1 MKKKNLTLIAVIAVI
16 VIAAVALALVIGG
29 NNSNKNT
36 TTTTTTTTQKVEEP
50 TPAISHREFVEFV
63 VRLASDGNNHNNVVD
78 ENSLNAFNSILAA
91 DKMLNGSYNASEMY
105 NQLIELGFDAN
116 EISELQIELIY
127 GLENFDKIENN
138 KASFVEIFKY
148 MCEISGTEEG
158 KQFIGEENSAALAI
172 LAADIMLALDIVDK
186 EFTKDEMV
194 ECVKQLIDTYMD
206 ESAISMIPPEFKGIF
221 DSDMSAVVIN
231 GMVSDIFKKYNNQ
244 YNDGK
249 NGKDVKIPVFNF
261 IVYLINEYP
270 TISSMMDEYGVKE
283 GANTAVSLF
292 EQAREEYAYDE
303 FLPFMDKLL
312 AEASVFMEID
322 YNFDYTD
329 ETVKY
334 IYIMYLYDNGAFDEI
349 KMSGKD
355 FIALVNNNVE
365 ENSTVGAMLDEGF
378 VSKLGEASKIDE
390 FLSDDNMYNYEAMTT
405 NLNNLFNATENLIG
419 SAPLSSDWLKK
430 AYIEHS
436 HGH

>member
-1 MKKKNLTLIAVIAVI
+1 MKKKNLILIAVIAVI
-16 VIAAVALALVIGG
+16 VIAAVVLALVIGG
-29 NNSNKNT
+29 NNSNKNTT

-50 TPAISHREFVEFV
+50 TPAISHREFVKFV
-63 VRLASDGNNHNNVVD
+63 VRLASDGNNHNDVVD

-158 KQFIGEENSAALAI
+158 KQFIGEENSAALAL

-186 EFTKDEMV
+186 EYTKDEMTQ
-194 ECVKQLIDTYMD
+194 CVKDLINAYMD
-206 ESAISMIPPEFKGIF
+206 ESVISMIPTEIQGIIKNEFLI
-221 DSDMSAVVIN
+221 SST
-231 GMVSDIFKKYNNQ
+231 VSSMFKAYNNQ

-249 NGKDVKIPVFNF
+249 NGKDVKVPVFNF

-270 TISSMMDEYGVKE
+270 LISSLMDEYGVKE

-334 IYIMYLYDNGAFDEI
+334 IYIMYLYDSGAFDEI

-365 ENSTVGAMLDEGF
+365 ENSTVGSMLDEGF

-405 NLNNLFNATENLIG
+405 NLNNLFNSTENLIG

>member
-1 MKKKNLTLIAVIAVI
+1 MKKKNLILIAVIAVI

-29 NNSNKNT
+29 NASNKNT

-63 VRLASDGNNHNNVVD
+63 VRLASNENDHNNVVD
-78 ENSLNAFNSILAA
+78 ENSLKAFNSILAA

-105 NQLIELGFDAN
+105 NHLIELGFDAN

-158 KQFIGEENSAALAI
+158 KQFIGEENSAALAL

-186 EFTKDEMV
+186 EYTKDEMAQ
-194 ECVKQLIDTYMD
+194 CVKDLINAYMD
-206 ESAISMIPPEFKGIF
+206 ESVISMIPTEIQGIIKNEFLI
-221 DSDMSAVVIN
+221 SST
-231 GMVSDIFKKYNNQ
+231 VSSMFKEYNKQ

-249 NGKDVKIPVFNF
+249 NGKDVKVPVFNF

-270 TISSMMDEYGVKE
+270 LISSLMDEYGVKE

>member
-1 MKKKNLTLIAVIAVI
+1 MKKKNLILIAVIAVI
-16 VIAAVALALVIGG
+16 VIAAVALTLVIGG

-158 KQFIGEENSAALAI
+158 KQFIGEENSAALAL

-186 EFTKDEMV
+186 EYTKDEMTQ
-194 ECVKQLIDTYMD
+194 CVKDLINAYMD
-206 ESAISMIPPEFKGIF
+206 ESVISMIPTEIQGIIKNEFLI
-221 DSDMSAVVIN
+221 SST
-231 GMVSDIFKKYNNQ
+231 VSSMFKEYNKQ

-249 NGKDVKIPVFNF
+249 NGKDVKVPVFNF

-270 TISSMMDEYGVKE
+270 LISSLMDEYGVKE

-334 IYIMYLYDNGAFDEI
+334 IYIMYLYDSGAFDEI

-355 FIALVNNNVE
+355 FIALVNNHVE
-365 ENSTVGAMLDEGF
+365 ENSTIGSMLDEDF

-405 NLNNLFNATENLIG
+405 NLNDLFNSTENLVG

>member
-1 MKKKNLTLIAVIAVI
+1 MKKKNLILIAVIAVI
-16 VIAAVALALVIGG
+16 VIAAVALTLVIGG

-63 VRLASDGNNHNNVVD
+63 VRLASDGNNHNDVVD

-158 KQFIGEENSAALAI
+158 KQFIGEENSAALAL

-186 EFTKDEMV
+186 EYTKDEMTQ
-194 ECVKQLIDTYMD
+194 CVKDLINAYMD
-206 ESAISMIPPEFKGIF
+206 ESVISMIPTEIQGIIKNEFLI
-221 DSDMSAVVIN
+221 SST
-231 GMVSDIFKKYNNQ
+231 VSSMFKEYNKQ

-249 NGKDVKIPVFNF
+249 NGKDVKVPVFNF

-270 TISSMMDEYGVKE
+270 LISSLMDEYGVKE

-334 IYIMYLYDNGAFDEI
+334 IYIMYLYDSGAFDEI

-365 ENSTVGAMLDEGF
+365 ENSTVGSMLDEDF
-378 VSKLGEASKIDE
+378 VSKLGDASKIDE

-405 NLNNLFNATENLIG
+405 NLNNLFNSTENLIG

>member
-1 MKKKNLTLIAVIAVI
+1 MKKKNLILIAVIAVI
-16 VIAAVALALVIGG
+16 VIAAVALTLVIGG

-63 VRLASDGNNHNNVVD
+63 VRLASDGNNHNDVVD

-158 KQFIGEENSAALAI
+158 KQFIGEENSAALAL

-186 EFTKDEMV
+186 EYTKDEMTQ
-194 ECVKQLIDTYMD
+194 CVKDLINAYMD
-206 ESAISMIPPEFKGIF
+206 ESVISMIPTEIQGIIKNEFLI
-221 DSDMSAVVIN
+221 SST
-231 GMVSDIFKKYNNQ
+231 VSSMFKEYNKQ

-249 NGKDVKIPVFNF
+249 NGKDVKVPVFNF

-270 TISSMMDEYGVKE
+270 LISSLMDEYGVKE

-334 IYIMYLYDNGAFDEI
+334 IYIMYLYDSGAFDEI

-365 ENSTVGAMLDEGF
+365 ENSTVGSMLDEDF
-378 VSKLGEASKIDE
+378 VSKLGDASKIDE
-390 FLSDDNMYNYEAMTT
+390 FLSDDNMYIMQTG
-405 NLNNLFNATENLIG
+405 IM
-419 SAPLSSDWLKK
+419 
-430 AYIEHS
+430 S
-436 HGH
+436 HMFIHGRQ